1 MTWDPVSSFVR
12 TTNFAWISM
21 PPVSIKMIWQVILWE
36 PKWPW
41 MMHVRKCLKIE
52 TELLGA
58 FTIYWIVANVI
69 MESWMITSISSL
81 PGGTQLS
88 SGVVYLVELSTT
100 PETVGA
106 SQFDPRFFSLGKRW
120 KIWSLSQNE
129 GLLKSIVWFLRR
141 TRFHLPFC
149 RCFLFAVWKF
159 WSKNLWPSDLV
170 IMTLVIEKPTH
181 LIVTTI
187 LTVVFLLLIIVLSV
201 PSCQWPTSWQIMRKT
216 TYQLVQYLVHQ
227 E

>member
-1 MTWDPVSSFVR
+1 
-12 TTNFAWISM
+12 
-21 PPVSIKMIWQVILWE
+21 MIWQVILWE

-41 MMHVRKCLKIE
+41 MMCFRKCLKKE

-58 FTIYWIVANVI
+58 FTIYWMVANVI

-149 RCFLFAVWKF
+149 RCFL
-159 WSKNLWPSDLV
+159 WPSDLV
-170 IMTLVIEKPTH
+170 IIMTLVIEKPIQV
-181 LIVTTI
+181 IVTTI

-216 TYQLVQYLVHQ
+216 TYPLVQDFVHQ
-227 E
+227 EVVQDVVLFV